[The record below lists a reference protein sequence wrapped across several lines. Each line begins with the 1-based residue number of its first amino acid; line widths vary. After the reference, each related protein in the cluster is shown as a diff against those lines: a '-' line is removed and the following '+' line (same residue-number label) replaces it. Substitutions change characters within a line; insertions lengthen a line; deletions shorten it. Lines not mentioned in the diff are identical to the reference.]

1 MSMLINFRYI
11 VAKNKFDIPKI
22 ITETAEF
29 PSMKDFRTS
38 FPNGV
43 IIKHGFE
50 GEYSNDADGGAVS
63 DEACVVL
70 NEQFPPGIEE
80 SVKKAIAE
88 AKLNK
93 KTPPITAEVIE
104 NIEVGGAPQSQV
116 KEAPVNKAPITI
128 AKTFMNNGIKFKI
141 EESKLWKLDWVSVTA
156 KEVDMEA
163 RAMDKEKKIIPDC
176 SIEVKVWTPVE
187 EDENE

>member
-1 MSMLINFRYI
+1 MSIYINIRYI
-11 VAKNKFDIPKI
+11 KADNTGVPAI
-22 ITETAEF
+22 ITDKGMF
-29 PSMKDFRTS
+29 PSMQAFRQN
-38 FPNGV
+38 FPNGR
-43 IIKHGFE
+43 IIKHGPE
-50 GEYSNDADGGAVS
+50 GEYSSDADGGAVS
-63 DEACVVL
+63 DDACTIV
-70 NEQFPPGIEE
+70 NEPFPKGIEE
-80 SVKKAIAE
+80 SVNRAIANS
-88 AKLNK
+88 KK
-93 KTPPITAEVIE
+93 KTKPQIDAEDIE
-104 NIEVGGAPQSQV
+104 NIDKGVIETPV